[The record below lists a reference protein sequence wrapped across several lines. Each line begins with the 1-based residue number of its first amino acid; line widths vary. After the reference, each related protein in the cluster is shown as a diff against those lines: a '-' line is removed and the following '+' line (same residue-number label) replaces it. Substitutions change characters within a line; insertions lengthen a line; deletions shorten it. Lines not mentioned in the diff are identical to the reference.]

1 MTKEHRH
8 GGRIADYLEQIP
20 LEVQQIVDF
29 SANIH
34 PFGPPEKV
42 RRAVLAA
49 ISEMGHYPDAK
60 HRVLRKH
67 LAQREGVTPQSVV
80 VGNGASEILEWCV
93 RGFAATRLVLL
104 DPAFSE
110 YRAVANRLGIPVLAA
125 LLIQTEDTFRLPA
138 VGSID
143 FRRGDVLVLNNPHNP
158 TSTFFSTAECLPF
171 LEDAMSR
178 GAAVMFDE
186 AFHDFLLH
194 DEESLGRKLFLEGR
208 AVAVVRSATKYY
220 AIPGLRLGYA
230 LMPVDLAERV
240 YAERDGWTV
249 NAMALAAGVAAY
261 GPEDIE
267 LSEYSAQTLA
277 WLREERA
284 FIRETWGRT
293 DGVRLFRMAAN
304 YFFVEM
310 ERGDEWSLQCQ
321 QELSRLGMFVR
332 DCFDFPGCTH
342 HHWRVAIRTREENER
357 LFERVE
363 RALQQTNEGV
373 GR

>member
-1 MTKEHRH
+1 MTSAYRH

-20 LEVQQIVDF
+20 PEMERIFDF

-49 ISEMGHYPDAK
+49 ISEMEHYPDAQ

-67 LAQREGVTPQSVV
+67 LAEREGVTPQSVV
-80 VGNGASEILEWCV
+80 VGNGASEILELLV
-93 RGFAATRLVLL
+93 RGFSAKRMVLL

-110 YRAVANRLGIPVLAA
+110 YRAVSHRLRIPVLGIP
-125 LLIQTEDTFRLPA
+125 LIQADDTFRLPA
-138 VGSID
+138 LGSIE
-143 FRRGDVLVLNNPHNP
+143 FRKGDVLVLNNPHNP
-158 TSTFFSTAECLPF
+158 TSTFFSTAECVPF

-178 GAAVMFDE
+178 GVLVVFDE

-194 DEESLGRKLFLEGR
+194 DEASLGRKLLLEGR

-220 AIPGLRLGYA
+220 AIPGLRLGFA
-230 LMPVDLAERV
+230 LAPVELAEKV

-249 NAMALAAGVAAY
+249 NVMALAAGVAAY
-261 GPEDIE
+261 GPEDGE
-267 LSEYSAQTLA
+267 LSDYSAQTRA
-277 WLREERA
+277 WLREESA
-284 FIRETWGRT
+284 FVQATWGRT

-310 ERGDEWSLQCQ
+310 DRSDAWSLQCQ
-321 QELSRLGMFVR
+321 QELARLGMFVR

-363 RALQQTNEGV
+363 RALRQRNEGV